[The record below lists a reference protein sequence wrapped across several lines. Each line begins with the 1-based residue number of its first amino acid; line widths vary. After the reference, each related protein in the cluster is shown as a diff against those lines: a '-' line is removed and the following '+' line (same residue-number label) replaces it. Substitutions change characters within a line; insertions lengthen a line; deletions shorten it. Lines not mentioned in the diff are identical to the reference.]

1 MTASSL
7 PPLYEITFDSP
18 VWQLR
23 PDEKTSWLAV
33 ELRDADSLMNAF
45 HVVHSRSGMAVLANY
60 QAPEGWWAGLDEL
73 YDGMMYLHG
82 KGNQRYGRHLGI
94 TALDPARGRV
104 VWQQPAFS
112 FYGLTRDLVVARP
125 AGEEALELLGL
136 DPASGEV
143 LENSLDAT
151 QIKAGLL
158 AFQHERQQQHLVP
171 AFYPESQV
179 YFRDLAT
186 FICRHL
192 NQEALLGIDFL
203 ETGRY
208 FVLGYYVAGGETGM
222 RYQVAAFTLAGEL
235 LLQQELARDCKGI
248 GSDYF
253 FILQD
258 TLILIKNRKT
268 LLGFGL

>member
-1 MTASSL
+1 MTASYL
-7 PPLYEITFDSP
+7 TPLYEITFDSP

-45 HVVHSRSGMAVLANY
+45 HVVHSRSGAAVLANY

-73 YDGMMYLHG
+73 YDGRMYLHG

-94 TALDPARGRV
+94 TALDPATGQV

-112 FYGLTRDLVVARP
+112 FYGLSRNLVVARP

-136 DPASGEV
+136 DPASGQV

-158 AFQHERQQQHLVP
+158 AFQQERQQQHLVP

-186 FICRHL
+186 FISRHL
-192 NQEALLGIDFL
+192 QQEALLGIDFL

-222 RYQVAAFTLAGEL
+222 RYQVPAFTLAGEL
-235 LLQQELARDCKGI
+235 LLQQE
-248 GSDYF
+248 
-253 FILQD
+253 
-258 TLILIKNRKT
+258 
-268 LLGFGL
+268 